1 LSRRDPGNSTVPSA
15 SSGLTVSEDAP
26 LAVEWL
32 FPRTDGPVIALG
44 PPLSEVIIGRDE
56 DCGVVLAGSEVSRR
70 HARVRR
76 EGPVLLITD
85 LESRNG
91 TRVNGRRIGTVPL
104 ESGDVIRIGGWVGVA
119 TCTPGPKGSLAQGL
133 YAGPATRAA
142 LAPVERAAR
151 SDLPILLEGETGTG
165 KEAVARAVHS
175 WSGRA
180 GPFVAVNC
188 GALPEGLAE
197 AELFGYRRGAFT
209 GAIQS
214 SLGQIRSAQGG
225 TLLLDEVCE
234 LPFSVQ
240 PKLLRVLEQR
250 EVQPLGESRPVP
262 IDVRIVAAAQQPLAT
277 AVSQGHFRRD
287 LLARLDGVAVRLAPL
302 RERRA
307 EVPYLFSRLLTEQA
321 GGRPPPVEA
330 RLVEQ
335 LCLYDWP
342 FNVRELL
349 LLVKRLL
356 VLHGSDPILRA
367 RTLPGRMLHGGR
379 AEVDVKDSS
388 EIGRDSSS
396 SEPADL
402 SALVE
407 ALRASGGNVAR
418 AAAALGMSR
427 QRAYRLMQGRPE
439 QYVGPL
445 REGRERG

>member
-1 LSRRDPGNSTVPSA
+1 LAA
-15 SSGLTVSEDAP
+15 SDDAS

-32 FPRTDGPVIALG
+32 FPRTDGPVMQLI
-44 PPLSEVIIGRDE
+44 PPLSELIIGRDE
-56 DCGVVLAGSEVSRR
+56 ACQVVLAGSEVSRR
-70 HARVRR
+70 HARLRR

-91 TRVNGRRIGTVPL
+91 TRVNGRRIGTVSL
-104 ESGDVIRIGGWVGVA
+104 KSGDVIRIGGWIAVA
-119 TCTPGPKGSLAQGL
+119 TLTPGPKGSLAPGL

-142 LAPVERAAR
+142 LDPVERAAA

-165 KEAVARAVHS
+165 KEAVARAVHV
-175 WSGRA
+175 WSGRS
-180 GPFVAVNC
+180 GPFVGVNC

-214 SLGQIRSAQGG
+214 SLGQVRSAQGG

-234 LPFSVQ
+234 LPLSVQ

-250 EVQPLGESRPVP
+250 EVQPLGESHPVP
-262 IDVRIVAAAQQPLAT
+262 IDVRIVAAAQQPLAKV
-277 AVSQGHFRRD
+277 VSEGRFRRD
-287 LLARLDGVAVRLAPL
+287 LFARLDGVAVTITPL

-307 EVPYLFSRLLTEQA
+307 ELPYLFSRLLSEQA
-321 GGRPPPVEA
+321 GGQPPPVEA
-330 RLVEQ
+330 RLVER

-342 FNVRELL
+342 FNVRELV

-367 RTLPGRMLHGGR
+367 RALPARMLHPGGDA
-379 AEVDVKDSS
+379 AEDKDS
-388 EIGRDSSS
+388 EPMPRDSLA

-402 SALVE
+402 SDLVQ
-407 ALRASGGNVAR
+407 ALRVSGGNVAR

-439 QYVGPL
+439 HYLGPL